1 MNLDD
6 VQKKKKKKKKKKI
19 AFLLSDWKTVNNS
32 REISPKN

>member
-6 VQKKKKKKKKKKI
+6 VQKEKPKKKKI
-19 AFLLSDWKTVNNS
+19 KVAFLLSDWKTVNNS